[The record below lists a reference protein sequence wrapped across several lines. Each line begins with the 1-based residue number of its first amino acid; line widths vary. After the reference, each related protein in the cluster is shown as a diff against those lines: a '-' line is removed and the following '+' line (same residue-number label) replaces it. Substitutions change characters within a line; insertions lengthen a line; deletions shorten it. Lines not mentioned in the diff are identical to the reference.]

1 MTTAVK
7 ALLDVAK
14 AALLAG
20 TPDWAEHVY
29 VGLDADTPLH
39 ANADINVSIEN
50 LDGTPF
56 ALTAGPTDWQADLLV
71 ALRARGSDTVNAMDA
86 ADPLA
91 EDVYAR
97 LGGMTLPA
105 GVIGVDSYAV
115 RMGVQEAAEPFA
127 EWQFRLSLTFRTAPG
142 SLSLAA

>member
-7 ALLDVAK
+7 ALLDLAK

-20 TPDWAEHVY
+20 TPAWGAHVY
-29 VGLDADTPLH
+29 VGQDAETALDVDADL
-39 ANADINVSIEN
+39 NASIEN

-56 ALTAGPTDWQADLLV
+56 ALTAGPTDWRADLLV
-71 ALRARGSDTVNAMDA
+71 ALRVRGTSSVNAMDA

-91 EDVYAR
+91 EDVWAR
-97 LGGMTLPA
+97 LGAMTLPA
-105 GVIGVDSYAV
+105 GVIGVDQVAV
-115 RMGVQEAAEPFA
+115 RMGVQEAATPLA